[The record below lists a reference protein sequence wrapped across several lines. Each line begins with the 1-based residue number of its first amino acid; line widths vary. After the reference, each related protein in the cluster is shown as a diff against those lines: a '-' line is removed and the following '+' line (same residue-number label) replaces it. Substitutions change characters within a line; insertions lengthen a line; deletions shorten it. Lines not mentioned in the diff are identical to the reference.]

1 MRWASCNI
9 FSTQDHAA
17 AAVVQARTAN
27 VFAWKGET
35 LEEYWDC
42 TNRMLTWPD
51 CDGPD
56 LLVDDGGDATLLI
69 HEGVKYER
77 EFEKNGTLPDPDKF
91 DNKEFKEV
99 IKIIRKSI

>member
-1 MRWASCNI
+1 M
-9 FSTQDHAA
+9 
-17 AAVVQARTAN
+17 
-27 VFAWKGET
+27 FAWKGES

-42 TNRMLTWPD
+42 THRMLTWPD

-77 EFEKNGTLPDPDKF
+77 EFAKMGTLPDPDKF
-91 DNKEFKEV
+91 DNKEFKEI
-99 IKIIRKSI
+99 IKIIKKTI